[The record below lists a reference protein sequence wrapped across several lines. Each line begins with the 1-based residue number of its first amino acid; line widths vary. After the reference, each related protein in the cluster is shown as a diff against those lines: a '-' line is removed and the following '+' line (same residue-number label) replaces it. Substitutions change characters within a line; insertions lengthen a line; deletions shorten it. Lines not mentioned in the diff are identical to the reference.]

1 MSAIIAV
8 IVGLVGLLVGAGA
21 GFALRRRAEVT
32 SLQEAEEQASR
43 VIAEAERRQKEILLE
58 AKEEALSVRNSL
70 ESELKDRRSEAS
82 RAEQRLTQKEENL
95 DRKIEALDRREQSL
109 RDREAQ
115 IEALRSEAE
124 QLRQRQA
131 GELERVA
138 NLTASEAREQL
149 LSSIEDEIREEASRR
164 VREMEKEVEATA
176 GQRARKILATAI
188 QRYTS
193 EVTAETTVSVVQI
206 PSDEM
211 KGRII
216 GREGR
221 NIRAIEAATGVDLII
236 DDTPDAVTVSAFDPV
251 RREIA
256 RHGAVACSCR
266 TAASTRRASKRRS
279 TRRERDVEATM
290 ADAAEAAAV
299 EAGVLNLHP
308 EVLKVF
314 GRLRYRTSYG
324 QNVMRHCIETGHI
337 AAMIAREIGADVE
350 VARAGGFLHD
360 LGKAID
366 HEVEGTHAII
376 GAEIARRFKVKDA
389 IAHCI
394 EAHHEE
400 VEPRTVEAVIVMM
413 ADAISGGRPGA
424 RRESLETTSSGWRR
438 SRASRASYKGVESA
452 FAIQAGREVRIIVQ
466 PEQVD
471 DLEAMRIARDV
482 SQKIEETMEYPG
494 PDQGDGRPGDARD
507 GVSLASR
514 CGCSSWETLSGTS
527 AARPCVQHASR
538 ACGANFALDYVVAN
552 GENCSGGRGLTP
564 RHADE
569 LFAAGVD
576 VITGGNHTFQ
586 HRELYPYLDEHAG
599 HHAAAELPAR
609 RPGRGYRACR

>member
-1 MSAIIAV
+1 MSAILIV
-8 IVGLVGLLVGAGA
+8 IVGLACLLIGAAVGFIA
-21 GFALRRRAEVT
+21 RRRSDGT
-32 SLQEAEEQASR
+32 SLQQAEEQASR
-43 VIAEAERRQKEILLE
+43 LLAEAETRQKELLLA
-58 AKEEALSVRNSL
+58 AKDEQLSLRNQL
-70 ESELKDRRSEAS
+70 EVELKDRRAEAA
-82 RAEQRLTQKEENL
+82 RVEQRLAQKEENL
-95 DRKIEALDRREQSL
+95 DRKVESFERREQGL
-109 RDREAQ
+109 RDREAS
-115 IEALRSEAE
+115 IETLRSEAE
-124 QLRQRQA
+124 EIRQRQA
-131 GELERVA
+131 TELERVS
-138 NLTASEAREQL
+138 NLTVDEARAQL
-149 LSSIEDEIREEASRR
+149 LTAIEVEVRDEGSRR

-176 GQRARKILATAI
+176 GIRARKILATAI

-193 EVTAETTVSVVQI
+193 EVTAENTVSVVQI
-206 PSDEM
+206 PSDDM

-256 RHGAVACSCR
+256 RQALSTLVHDGRIHPTRIEEAVNKAR
-266 TAASTRRASKRRS
+266 
-279 TRRERDVEATM
+279 RDVEATM
-290 ADAAEAAAV
+290 HDAADAAAV

-337 AAMIAREIGADVE
+337 AAMIAREIGADVD

-360 LGKAID
+360 LGKAVD

-376 GAEIARRFKVKDA
+376 GADIARRFKVKDA

-424 RRESLETTSSGWRR
+424 RRESLEAYIKRLETLENIAKGH
-438 SRASRASYKGVESA
+438 KGVESA
-452 FAIQAGREVRIIVQ
+452 FAIQAGREVRIIVK
-466 PEQVD
+466 PEQID

-482 SQKIEETMEYPG
+482 SQQIEETMEYPG
-494 PDQGDGRPGDARD
+494 QIKVTVVRETRATEYAR
-507 GVSLASR
+507 
-514 CGCSSWETLSGTS
+514 
-527 AARPCVQHASR
+527 
-538 ACGANFALDYVVAN
+538 
-552 GENCSGGRGLTP
+552 
-564 RHADE
+564 
-569 LFAAGVD
+569 
-576 VITGGNHTFQ
+576 
-586 HRELYPYLDEHAG
+586 
-599 HHAAAELPAR
+599 
-609 RPGRGYRACR
+609 

>member
-58 AKEEALSVRNSL
+58 AKEEALSVRNTL

-95 DRKIEALDRREQSL
+95 DRKLEGLDRREQSL

-149 LSSIEDEIREEASRR
+149 LASIEDEVREEGSRR
-164 VREMEKEVEATA
+164 VREMEKEVEANA

-256 RHGAVACSCR
+256 RQALSMLVQDGRIHPTRIEEAVNKAR
-266 TAASTRRASKRRS
+266 
-279 TRRERDVEATM
+279 RDVEATM
-290 ADAAEAAAV
+290 ADAAEAAAA

-308 EVLKVF
+308 EVLKIF

-366 HEVEGTHAII
+366 HEVEGTHAIL

-389 IAHCI
+389 VAHCI

-413 ADAISGGRPGA
+413 ADAVSGGRPGA
-424 RRESLETTSSGWRR
+424 RRESLEAYIRR
-438 SRASRASYKGVESA
+438 LETLESIARSYKGVESA
-452 FAIQAGREVRIIVQ
+452 FAIQAGREVRVIVR

-494 PDQGDGRPGDARD
+494 QIKVTVVRETRATEIAR
-507 GVSLASR
+507 
-514 CGCSSWETLSGTS
+514 
-527 AARPCVQHASR
+527 
-538 ACGANFALDYVVAN
+538 
-552 GENCSGGRGLTP
+552 
-564 RHADE
+564 
-569 LFAAGVD
+569 
-576 VITGGNHTFQ
+576 
-586 HRELYPYLDEHAG
+586 
-599 HHAAAELPAR
+599 
-609 RPGRGYRACR
+609 

>member
-1 MSAIIAV
+1 MSAILIV
-8 IVGLVGLLVGAGA
+8 IVGLACLLIGAAVGFIA
-21 GFALRRRAEVT
+21 RRRSDGT
-32 SLQEAEEQASR
+32 SLQQAEEQASR
-43 VIAEAERRQKEILLE
+43 LLAEAETRQKELLLA
-58 AKEEALSVRNSL
+58 AKDEQLSLRNQL
-70 ESELKDRRSEAS
+70 EVELKDRRAEAA
-82 RAEQRLTQKEENL
+82 RVEQRLAQKEENL
-95 DRKIEALDRREQSL
+95 DRKVESFERREQGL
-109 RDREAQ
+109 RDREAS
-115 IEALRSEAE
+115 IETLRSEAE
-124 QLRQRQA
+124 EIRQRQA
-131 GELERVA
+131 TELERVS
-138 NLTASEAREQL
+138 NLTVDEARAQL
-149 LSSIEDEIREEASRR
+149 LTAIEVEVRDEGSRR

-176 GQRARKILATAI
+176 GIRARKILATAI

-193 EVTAETTVSVVQI
+193 EVTAENTVSVVQI
-206 PSDEM
+206 PSDDM

-256 RHGAVACSCR
+256 RQALSTLVHDGRIHPTRIEEAVNKAR
-266 TAASTRRASKRRS
+266 
-279 TRRERDVEATM
+279 RDVEATM
-290 ADAAEAAAV
+290 QDAADAAAV

-337 AAMIAREIGADVE
+337 AAMIAREIGADVD

-360 LGKAID
+360 LGKAVD

-376 GAEIARRFKVKDA
+376 GADIARRFKVKDA

-424 RRESLETTSSGWRR
+424 RRESLEAYIKRLETLENIAKGH
-438 SRASRASYKGVESA
+438 KGVESA
-452 FAIQAGREVRIIVQ
+452 FAIQAGREVRIIVK
-466 PEQVD
+466 PEQID

-482 SQKIEETMEYPG
+482 SQQIEETMEYPG
-494 PDQGDGRPGDARD
+494 QIKVTVVRETRATEYAR
-507 GVSLASR
+507 
-514 CGCSSWETLSGTS
+514 
-527 AARPCVQHASR
+527 
-538 ACGANFALDYVVAN
+538 
-552 GENCSGGRGLTP
+552 
-564 RHADE
+564 
-569 LFAAGVD
+569 
-576 VITGGNHTFQ
+576 
-586 HRELYPYLDEHAG
+586 
-599 HHAAAELPAR
+599 
-609 RPGRGYRACR
+609 